1 MHYILHPAAERRPMI
16 APVRDAS
23 YRGQT
28 AARDAAAP
36 GQGEIMGLD
45 DITKKAQEFLA
56 DDKVKHALH
65 SEQAEDASDKILGAV
80 ADAASNVTGGKFDE
94 QIDGARDAAD
104 KGVGTD

>member
-1 MHYILHPAAERRPMI
+1 MHYILHPAAERRPII
-16 APVRDAS
+16 APVRDAVVS
-23 YRGQT
+23 WADGCDGCPG
-28 AARDAAAP
+28 A